1 MTNSAAFF
9 IGWRYANSRK
19 GNHFIAF
26 INFFSVTGISLGL
39 AALIIV
45 SSVMNGFEGLL
56 KQRILG
62 LLPHFVVSV
71 PVAGL
76 PSNIQHSPLVNGVI
90 PFAEIEAAI
99 QSPGTLRPVIFQGIE
114 TQSFTRYSD
123 VANNM
128 IAGSISDL
136 SVGGYRI
143 VIGRA
148 LAAELNVHVGEEV
161 RILSAESTRYTLLGR
176 MPSQRIFKVAG
187 IFEMG
192 SELDDSVAITH
203 LHDLARL
210 LRKSPE
216 QLEQSR
222 IFMHDPF
229 EFQAL
234 RDSLNTLSLDYQDWR
249 ARQGPL
255 FDAVKMEKNM
265 MMLMLLLIIAVAA
278 FNIVSALV
286 MVVSEKQGDIA
297 ILQTQGMTKQHI
309 WQVFIIN
316 GLSNG
321 VKGTVIGCA
330 LGLLLAFN
338 INGMLSG
345 LGIPLHLYLPEGR
358 LPVLLEPWHLLFM
371 VLFSLLLCFVASL
384 YPAYRASQTRPA
396 EALRYE

>member
-1 MTNSAAFF
+1 MNNSAAFF

-71 PVAGL
+71 PVAAL
-76 PSNIQHSPLVNGVI
+76 PDNIQHSPLVNGVI

-99 QSPGTLRPVIFQGIE
+99 QSPSTLRPIIFQGVE
-114 TQSFTRYSD
+114 TQSFTQYSQ
-123 VANNM
+123 VANSM
-128 IAGSISDL
+128 LAGSIDDL
-136 SVGGYRI
+136 SAGEYRI

-216 QLEQSR
+216 QLEHSR
-222 IFMHDPF
+222 IFMHEPF

-234 RDSLNTLSLDYQDWR
+234 RDSLNAVSLDYQDWR

-297 ILQTQGMTKQHI
+297 ILQTQGMTKQQI

-321 VKGTVIGCA
+321 VKGTVIGGA

-338 INGMLSG
+338 INGIISG

-358 LPVLLEPWHLLFM
+358 LPVLLEPWHLLLM
-371 VLFSLLLCFVASL
+371 VLFSLLLCFAASL

>member
-1 MTNSAAFF
+1 MNNSAAFF

-62 LLPHFVVSV
+62 LLPHFVVSA
-71 PVAGL
+71 PVADL
-76 PSNIQHSPLVNGVI
+76 PANIQHSPLVNGVI

-99 QSPGTLRPVIFQGIE
+99 QSPSTLRPIIFQGIE
-114 TQSFTRYSD
+114 TQSFTQYSQ
-123 VANNM
+123 VANSM
-128 IAGSISDL
+128 LAGSINEL
-136 SVGGYRI
+136 SAGEYRI

-216 QLEQSR
+216 QLEHSR
-222 IFMHDPF
+222 IFMHEPF
-229 EFQAL
+229 EFQML
-234 RDSLNTLSLDYQDWR
+234 RDSLDAVSLDYQDWR

-297 ILQTQGMTKQHI
+297 ILQTQGMTKQQI

-321 VKGTVIGCA
+321 VKGTVIGGA

-338 INGMLSG
+338 INGIISA

-358 LPVLLEPWHLLFM
+358 LPVLLEPWHLLLM
-371 VLFSLLLCFVASL
+371 VLFSLLLCFAASL

>member
-1 MTNSAAFF
+1 MNNSAAFF

-62 LLPHFVVSV
+62 LLPHFVVSA
-71 PVAGL
+71 PVAAL
-76 PSNIQHSPLVNGVI
+76 PDNIQHSPLVNGVI

-99 QSPGTLRPVIFQGIE
+99 QSPSTLRPIIFQGVE
-114 TQSFTRYSD
+114 TQSFTQYSQ
-123 VANNM
+123 VANSM
-128 IAGSISDL
+128 LAGSINDL
-136 SVGGYRI
+136 GAGEYRI

-148 LAAELNVHVGEEV
+148 LAAELNIHVGEEV

-216 QLEQSR
+216 QLEHSR
-222 IFMHDPF
+222 IFMHEPF

-234 RDSLNTLSLDYQDWR
+234 RDSLNAVSLDYQDWR

-297 ILQTQGMTKQHI
+297 ILQTQGMTKQQI

-321 VKGTVIGCA
+321 VKGTVIGGA

-338 INGMLSG
+338 INGIISG

-358 LPVLLEPWHLLFM
+358 LPVLLEPWHLLLM
-371 VLFSLLLCFVASL
+371 VLFSLLLCFAASL

>member
-1 MTNSAAFF
+1 MNNSAAFF

-62 LLPHFVVSV
+62 LLPHFVVSA
-71 PVAGL
+71 PVADL
-76 PSNIQHSPLVNGVI
+76 PANIQHSPLVNGVI

-99 QSPGTLRPVIFQGIE
+99 QSPSTLRPIIFQGIE
-114 TQSFTRYSD
+114 TQSFTQYSQ
-123 VANNM
+123 VANSM
-128 IAGSISDL
+128 LAGSINEL
-136 SVGGYRI
+136 SAGEYRI

-216 QLEQSR
+216 QLEHSR
-222 IFMHDPF
+222 IFMHEPF

-234 RDSLNTLSLDYQDWR
+234 RDSLDVVSLDYQDWR

-297 ILQTQGMTKQHI
+297 ILQTQGMTKQQI

-321 VKGTVIGCA
+321 VKGTVIGGA

-338 INGMLSG
+338 INGIISG

-358 LPVLLEPWHLLFM
+358 LPVLLEPWHLLLM
-371 VLFSLLLCFVASL
+371 VLFSLLLCFAASL